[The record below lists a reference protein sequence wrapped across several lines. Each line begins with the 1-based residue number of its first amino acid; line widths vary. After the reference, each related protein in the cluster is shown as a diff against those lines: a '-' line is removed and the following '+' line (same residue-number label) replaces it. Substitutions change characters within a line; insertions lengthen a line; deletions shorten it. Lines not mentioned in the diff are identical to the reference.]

1 MSAKLLI
8 SCYILPIYSVFTI
21 KHISKYKI
29 RKKKHSNTL
38 LYNKDKYD
46 ILLQINLMMEV
57 QVMVKQQQKLKQAQA
72 YDNTLKVLFGEEA
85 AEILPRLMPGTKL
98 LEEKNI
104 ELDRSQ
110 LKADLVYTVK
120 YKGRL
125 HIVNVELQ
133 TKADKYMHY
142 RLLQYHVGLHAKY
155 KLPVLSVVLY
165 PFAKSIPQPPYR
177 ERGGNGVLLTWNYR
191 VIALYT
197 IEAEPFLREHALC
210 MYSMLPAM
218 KDITVEQ
225 LEQALEEM
233 KQHYS
238 TQEMEHHLT
247 LFWRMLQ
254 KSRTLTRQQKSHMEE
269 VIEMEFNWWIDTNP
283 AIKKRIARA
292 AKKAAKEA
300 AKEATEAAKEAAKE
314 AKIEGKIEGE
324 VEALHRAI
332 LNVVQV
338 RFPSQLQL
346 AQQQLNA
353 ITQPAQLQQIHLD
366 VVTAKDEEAAI
377 HLFMMLEQNQ
387 ATK

>member
-1 MSAKLLI
+1 
-8 SCYILPIYSVFTI
+8 
-21 KHISKYKI
+21 
-29 RKKKHSNTL
+29 
-38 LYNKDKYD
+38 
-46 ILLQINLMMEV
+46 MEV
-57 QVMVKQQQKLKQAQA
+57 HVMVKQQQKLKQAQA
-72 YDNTLKVLFGEEA
+72 YDNTLKVLFGKEA
-85 AEILPRLMPGTKL
+85 AEILPRLLPGTRL

-104 ELDRSQ
+104 EIDRSQ
-110 LKADLVYTVK
+110 LKADLVYTVM

-165 PFAKSIPQPPYR
+165 PFAKSIPKPPYR
-177 ERGGNGVLLTWNYR
+177 ERGGNGILLSWNYR

-233 KQHYS
+233 KLHYS

-254 KSRTLTRQQKSHMEE
+254 KSRTLTKQQKTHMEE

-292 AKKAAKEA
+292 AQKAAKEA
-300 AKEATEAAKEAAKE
+300 AKEATEAAQEAAKEAAQKAAQKAAKE
-314 AKIEGKIEGE
+314 AKIEGKIEGG
-324 VEALHRAI
+324 VEELHRAI
-332 LNVVQV
+332 LNVVQA
-338 RFPSQLQL
+338 RFPGQLPLVRQHL
-346 AQQQLNA
+346 SA
-353 ITQPAQLQQIHLD
+353 ITQPAQLQQILLD
-366 VVTAKDEEAAI
+366 VVTAKDEAAAI
-377 HLFMMLEQNQ
+377 HLFMTLERSQT
-387 ATK
+387 AK